1 MSALFYYSI
10 SSGLNENEVVRI
22 DKEVSRNRKVV
33 YLFVTKLPLNAKRKG
48 KTICLYVIFMSAIA
62 QPLAPCVCVMFPTE
76 IHRSYNNTQYSR
88 DLYLT
93 KLVSSNT
100 TQVITKRTSGQ
111 YSIFVKAFQSLVSH
125 SGRQKYI
132 KVYDFEEGV
141 EIRSSVMPQAY
152 GKCNEENNKL
162 PRQIT
167 SD

>member
-1 MSALFYYSI
+1 
-10 SSGLNENEVVRI
+10 
-22 DKEVSRNRKVV
+22 
-33 YLFVTKLPLNAKRKG
+33 
-48 KTICLYVIFMSAIA
+48 
-62 QPLAPCVCVMFPTE
+62 MFPTE

-93 KLVSSNT
+93 KLVSSNAM
-100 TQVITKRTSGQ
+100 QVITKRTSGQ